1 MSAKDKLEL
10 LQRTNPNSNVEMN
23 SKGGVRFSPKG
34 KGMKVSAKDAIAEA
48 TKRGIY
54 DAGTGEVDVG
64 KAMSELKKIGIG
76 GISAKQLSR
85 LRNGHKVRVGSGLG
99 QLVVHPSRYD
109 AMERTFHKG
118 KNMTISLSPEE
129 LMANREIGGE
139 GIFGP
144 GFDRF
149 LKKIGIKKQVY
160 AFGDKIKGPVKKAIN
175 AFVDKAPAALGAAGA
190 ALATAVGQPE
200 LAPLAISAG
209 KFIGEKARNY
219 TKKHLT
225 GKKGYLDDP
234 ESYQKNPR
242 KKFGDFRGVGLFDS
256 GMSDTPEDY
265 SGIMTSAERAQMMK
279 AKRRGA
285 TLMGGRGVCGGDGL
299 YASARGRGMMGMG
312 HPAMM
317 SQPYDAL
324 YQQKYQLS
332 GNGLFL

>member
-1 MSAKDKLEL
+1 
-10 LQRTNPNSNVEMN
+10 
-23 SKGGVRFSPKG
+23 
-34 KGMKVSAKDAIAEA
+34 MKVSAKDAIAEA
-48 TKRGIY
+48 KRRGIY

-64 KAMSELKKIGIG
+64 KAISELKKIGIG

-85 LRNGHKVRVGSGLG
+85 LRNGHKVRVGMGLG
-99 QLVVHPSRYD
+99 ELIVHPDRYD
-109 AMERTFHKG
+109 VMEKTFKKG

-209 KFIGEKARNY
+209 KFVGEKARNY

-234 ESYQKNPR
+234 ESYQKNPS
-242 KKFGDFRGVGLFDS
+242 KLGDFRGVGMPTGFKQGTADPNKGYGTKHS
-256 GMSDTPEDY
+256 SRMGM
-265 SGIMTSAERAQMMK
+265 GM
-279 AKRRGA
+279 
-285 TLMGGRGVCGGDGL
+285 CGGDGL

-332 GNGLFL
+332 GGGMYL

>member
-1 MSAKDKLEL
+1 MPRV
-10 LQRTNPNSNVEMN
+10 QRDVVADGRAFGPPR
-23 SKGGVRFSPKG
+23 GGAL
-34 KGMKVSAKDAIAEA
+34 KVSAKDAIAEA
-48 TKRGIY
+48 MKRGIY

-76 GISAKQLSR
+76 GLSAKQLSR
-85 LRNGHKVRVGSGLG
+85 LRNGHKVRVGMGLG

-109 AMERTFHKG
+109 AMERTFKKG

-144 GFDRF
+144 GFDNF

-160 AFGDKIKGPVKKAIN
+160 ALGDKIKGPVKKAIN

-190 ALATAVGQPE
+190 ALATAVGQPQ
-200 LAPLAISAG
+200 LAPAAIAAG

-242 KKFGDFRGVGLFDS
+242 KKFGDFRGVGMTPDERREERDAIREARI
-256 GMSDTPEDY
+256 GM
-265 SGIMTSAERAQMMK
+265 G
-279 AKRRGA
+279 
-285 TLMGGRGVCGGDGL
+285 MGTGL
-299 YASARGRGMMGMG
+299 YAGVRGKGMVGCG
-312 HPAMM
+312 HPALM
-317 SQPYDAL
+317 SQPYDQSYHQRFQMA
-324 YQQKYQLS
+324 
-332 GNGLFL
+332 GGGLFL